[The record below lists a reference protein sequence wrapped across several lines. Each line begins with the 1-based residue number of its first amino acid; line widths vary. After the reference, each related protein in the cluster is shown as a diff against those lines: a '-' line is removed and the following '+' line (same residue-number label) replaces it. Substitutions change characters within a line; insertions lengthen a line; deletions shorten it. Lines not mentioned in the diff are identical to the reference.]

1 MDCEYLIVITGVRI
15 DPLTLYRIAMSGRV
29 AFASL
34 ISAGAINVAR
44 TDHQIVDQT
53 NDLARRLY
61 RLRGYTV
68 AEGYR
73 FDKAT
78 HPHEVEAWRGAC
90 EAQSLLTGTDPSDA
104 LDNLD
109 EG

>member
-1 MDCEYLIVITGVRI
+1 M
-15 DPLTLYRIAMSGRV
+15 
-29 AFASL
+29 
-34 ISAGAINVAR
+34 AR
-44 TDHQIVDQT
+44 TDQQIVDQT
-53 NDLARRLY
+53 NEFASRLY
-61 RLRGYTV
+61 LLRGYT
-68 AEGYR
+68 ARKGYR

>member
-1 MDCEYLIVITGVRI
+1 
-15 DPLTLYRIAMSGRV
+15 MSGRV

-53 NDLARRLY
+53 NDLARRL
-61 RLRGYTV
+61 RGYAV

-78 HPHEVEAWRGAC
+78 HGHEVEAWRGAC
-90 EAQSLLTGTDPSDA
+90 EAQILLTGTDPGDA

-109 EG
+109 EE